1 MNRNNIDFRDFRDQ
15 KSELEN
21 NINMKIDSNIFK
33 YIYLNAKYNPQI
45 NSISKSYLHL
55 KPLYLKTKGKFP
67 RAISKLYSNFS
78 SNSFPK
84 LNFFDQIKNKLNKE
98 GFYVQEN
105 FISSEEIEKIKLD
118 LENEILTGSG
128 NGFKTTYKKLENYE
142 KLKGSDKYFDSI
154 FVSEVNSKLIKKKSS
169 LYTLLK
175 NPFFENVA
183 NSYLGSKSFINFL
196 RVLVSKGKDPKYFSD
211 MQTHLSANQFHFD
224 YSHLRS
230 VRFFIYLSDV
240 AEEAGPHTFVKSS
253 HEDNF
258 KYPEN
263 KNDFLKVGYRKY
275 YNGTSEGL
283 IKDDWINK
291 NFSAKDQI
299 KFNGKKGTLIIE
311 DTTGFHKGSNC
322 LHGTREVLLL
332 NYAISN
338 IGNPETKLL
347 PTIENTNNISDNDP
361 IFSFSEKNKNFSNNL
376 LIETN
381 IFRKIK
387 KKIFG
392 KLNNYLI

>member
-1 MNRNNIDFRDFRDQ
+1 MTQSNIDFQDFKDQ
-15 KSELEN
+15 KRVLEN
-21 NINMKIDSNIFK
+21 NINMKVDNNLFK
-33 YIYLNAKYNPQI
+33 NIYLNAKYNPQI
-45 NSISKSYLHL
+45 NSISKNYLQL
-55 KPLYLKTKGKFP
+55 KPLYLKTKGKLP
-67 RAISKLYSNFS
+67 KAISKLYSNFTT
-78 SNSFPK
+78 NNPPK
-84 LNFFDQIKNKLNKE
+84 LKSLNKIKE
-98 GFYVQEN
+98 KLDKDGFYVQEN
-105 FISSEEIEKIKLD
+105 FLSNEEIEKIKL
-118 LENEILTGSG
+118 EIESEVFIGSG
-128 NGFKTTYKKLENYE
+128 NGYKTSYKELENYE
-142 KLKGSDKYFDSI
+142 RLKDSDKYFDSI
-154 FVSEVNSKLIKKKSS
+154 FSSQVNSNLIKKKSS
-169 LYTLLK
+169 LYRLLK

-196 RVLVSKGKDPKYFSD
+196 RILVSKSKNQKYFND
-211 MQTHLSANQFHFD
+211 NQIHLSANQFHFD

-240 AEEAGPHTFVKSS
+240 IDETGPHTFIKSS

-258 KYPEN
+258 KYPRDQ
-263 KNDFLKVGYRKY
+263 NDFFKIGYRNY

-291 NFSAKDQI
+291 NFSSKDQI

-322 LHGTREVLLL
+322 LQGTREVLLL

-338 IGNPETKLL
+338 IGNTELKLL
-347 PTIENTNNISDNDP
+347 PTIEDTKNVSNSDT
-361 IFSFSEKNKNFSNNL
+361 IYSFSEKNKNFSKNFS
-376 LIETN
+376 IESSL
-381 IFRKIK
+381 FRKIK

>member
-1 MNRNNIDFRDFRDQ
+1 MTQNNIDFRDFKNQ

-21 NINMKIDSNIFK
+21 NINMKIDSNLFK
-33 YIYLNAKYNPQI
+33 SIYLNAKFNPQI
-45 NSISKSYLHL
+45 NSISKSYLSL

-67 RAISKLYSNFS
+67 RAISKLYSNL
-78 SNSFPK
+78 NVNNFPK
-84 LNFFDQIKNKLNKE
+84 LNFLSQINDKLNKD

-118 LENEILTGSG
+118 LENENFTGSG
-128 NGFKTTYKKLENYE
+128 NGYKTSYKELENYE

-154 FVSEVNSKLIKKKSS
+154 FVSQVNSKPIKKKSS
-169 LYTLLK
+169 LYQLLK
-175 NPFFENVA
+175 NPFFENIA

-196 RVLVSKGKDPKYFSD
+196 RIIVSKGKNPKYFND

-240 AEEAGPHTFVKSS
+240 VDEAGPHTFVKSS
-253 HEDNF
+253 HEENF
-258 KYPEN
+258 KYP
-263 KNDFLKVGYRKY
+263 KDQNDFFKVGYRKY

-291 NFSAKDQI
+291 NFSAEDQI

-322 LHGTREVLLL
+322 LQGTREVLLF

-338 IGNPETKLL
+338 IGNPEKKLL
-347 PTIENTNNISDNDP
+347 PTIEDTKNILDSDP
-361 IFSFSEKNKNFSNNL
+361 IFSFSEKNKNFSNNYS
-376 LIETN
+376 IETN
-381 IFRKIK
+381 ILRKIK